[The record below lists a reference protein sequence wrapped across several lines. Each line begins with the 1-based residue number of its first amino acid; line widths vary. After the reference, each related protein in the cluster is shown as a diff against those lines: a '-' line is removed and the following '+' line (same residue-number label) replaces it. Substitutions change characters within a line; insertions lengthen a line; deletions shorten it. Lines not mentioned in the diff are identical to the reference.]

1 MSDTTHCSKWQF
13 KSNQTK
19 EYLSTSLELTK
30 KNDYVRQLFE
40 QAAAAGKIDIG
51 SHGTKFV
58 DGDSITLYVLYT
70 MTRTKKFLLDEVQGA
85 GESGTAPAF
94 KPLGLTTA
102 IVDGELLQ
110 SNPQSVLVAWQFVG
124 KTVKGSAP
132 SQAPPA

>member
-1 MSDTTHCSKWQF
+1 
-13 KSNQTK
+13 
-19 EYLSTSLELTK
+19 
-30 KNDYVRQLFE
+30 
-40 QAAAAGKIDIG
+40 
-51 SHGTKFV
+51 
-58 DGDSITLYVLYT
+58 
-70 MTRTKKFLLDEVQGA
+70 MTRTKKFLLDAVQGA

-132 SQAPPA
+132 SQAPL